1 MLIKIRCTFGPV
13 LWNSLIFLLVKLC
26 KCFQILFKTKCGVA
40 MTLLNAFIFICI
52 NRTFLTDKNSLN
64 ILLILEWNLCLQIK
78 IMILFKKNEIDFQF
92 CRSLPLKRM
101 MMLILH
107 CSGFYLY
114 RHSPSVLASAS
125 LGDKGSEVC

>member
-1 MLIKIRCTFGPV
+1 MGVILVMLWFTELVFIIHVLIKIRCTFGPV

-78 IMILFKKNEIDFQF
+78 IMILFKKKWNWFSI
-92 CRSLPLKRM
+92 LP
-101 MMLILH
+101 I
-107 CSGFYLY
+107 
-114 RHSPSVLASAS
+114 PSFKKNDDAYSTLLWFLSV
-125 LGDKGSEVC
+125 